1 VSHGMNQ
8 AAPQADPSNTMQSS
22 VAFVVDRIAAAK
34 TRGICSMSR
43 PIRKRSAAGGPRP
56 ALVVLIGLAIV
67 GGLKKVGVLHRLRR
81 LPVAKA
87 TALTEEKLCI
97 N

>member
-22 VAFVVDRIAAAK
+22 VAFVVAAAK

-43 PIRKRSAAGGPRP
+43 PIGKRSAAGGPRP
-56 ALVVLIGLAIV
+56 ALVVLIGPAIV
-67 GGLKKVGVLHRLRR
+67 GGLKKVGVLHRLCR